1 MNEVDAGREEEDA
14 NLTNS
19 TAEEYSCKYDVYE
32 TEELWMSMT
41 EELWMSILASTRV
54 CGRVFLQMRREYS
67 CEYDENEMQEACRSG
82 KRTAGEEGEEKEQGL
97 IKAKAVNEVDAEHGR
112 ATQA

>member
-54 CGRVFLQMRREYS
+54 CGRVFLQMRRS
-67 CEYDENEMQEACRSG
+67 ILASTTRMRCRRRAGVVRGQQERRG
-82 KRTAGEEGEEKEQGL
+82 GEGAGFNPSKSSERG
-97 IKAKAVNEVDAEHGR
+97 GR
-112 ATQA
+112 

>member
-1 MNEVDAGREEEDA
+1 MDECDRGAVD
-14 NLTNS
+14 
-19 TAEEYSCKYDVYE
+19 EYSCKY
-32 TEELWMSMT
+32 TSMR
-41 EELWMSILASTRV
+41 EGILADAE
-54 CGRVFLQMRREYS
+54 EYS